1 MTCNMMTTWKYTN
14 ENFYIGYNWMYII
27 PLLSLVCILLTL
39 LLFALRVKAKYT
51 YREIEDI
58 IIYDRD
64 QKQEYD
70 LKSPAIL
77 EVYF

>member
-70 LKSPAIL
+70 LDSPAIL
-77 EVYF
+77 KVYF